1 MLTFSVCCTWILGE
15 NGKLGSSFCGQQL
28 SRHRAI
34 IPRNSRISDDP
45 SHRIRCLESSDI
57 PVDDLKSLT
66 NYQQQLASD
75 LDVSNTIEMLSQK
88 MGTFPGVGKSPP
100 AMKSRRISRSKEGF
114 QDEQSLRL
122 TQELALY
129 GITDDEDESV
139 LSPQERAI
147 LSLVSDSDPEDQSE
161 ESDWSKMEKS
171 NLTIE
176 DDSYLHE
183 ARRSQSD
190 PREVNTIDM
199 KNRLDMVKRR
209 RKRLA
214 VESGGEAMKT
224 QFPIAPSGSDAL
236 PQDNLYGSDYRSRV
250 ERERMK
256 KAVMFTLSRSRIIN
270 FEQERKN
277 PNGSALTICA
287 EQHIRERCRVPKVR
301 RPFLGL
307 LEAFSRVDNPQ
318 CPRCKRRTPASKLQ
332 NVGNVCNTC
341 FSEIYV
347 QSPPGTTSMDHS
359 RGEEFWDK
367 KEVRREENRAAEQV
381 KQVLMIS
388 RGTKSDKNSEPPDS
402 TTSDSSTRASS
413 IDATPGNTLSTKGNM
428 SAGHGMN
435 GGDEPPSN
443 HQPRFNKEWDVQ
455 ASERSLR
462 TINPIRNLVQNM
474 DVKPNPDKKV
484 IRLSV
489 GDPTVYG
496 NLRVSDSAIEQYC
509 DLIRSAQ
516 VNGYTLSMGAQAAR
530 QAVAKR
536 YSTEEAPLTEDDIVL
551 TSGTSGALE
560 IAIGCIANEGDNIL
574 LPKPGFPLFRTI
586 AEGFGIEC
594 RYYGVNAD
602 KQWEICLD
610 EVPKLVDER
619 TKAIVV
625 NNPSNPC
632 GSVFSAS
639 HIDDLVALAGVLRL
653 PIIADEVYA
662 DMVFSGN
669 RFTSVGSRSRD
680 VPVLALGGI
689 SKQFVVPGWR
699 VGWIMIHDR
708 GNVLSRG
715 DIRKGIRQLTTRMLV
730 PNTPAQ
736 HMVAR
741 LLEDAEQKAAF
752 KRVMDELE
760 GNAKFA
766 SDRLGRIDGIRV
778 VQPQGAMYLM
788 AEIDVEKMGVEDDV
802 EFVKELFREESV
814 FVLPG
819 ECFQAKGFVRVVFS
833 APREVLGRAF
843 NRMEAFCCRRVEER
857 RVVS

>member
-1 MLTFSVCCTWILGE
+1 MLSFSVCCTWVLGE
-15 NGKLGSSFCGQQL
+15 NGNVGSSFCGQQL

-34 IPRNSRISDDP
+34 VPRNPRIGDD
-45 SHRIRCLESSDI
+45 SLCHVRCLESSDI
-57 PVDDLKSLT
+57 PLEDLKSLT

-75 LDVSNTIEMLSQK
+75 VDVTKSIGMLSQK
-88 MGTFPGVGKSPP
+88 MGRFPTESSIAASTKRRKS
-100 AMKSRRISRSKEGF
+100 SGSKESY

-122 TQELALY
+122 KQELALY
-129 GITDDEDESV
+129 NITDDDDDTN
-139 LSPQERAI
+139 LSSEENAI
-147 LSLVSDSDPEDQSE
+147 LSLLSDLESE
-161 ESDWSKMEKS
+161 EHNEENDRPQLDAS
-171 NLTIE
+171 NLTIK
-176 DDSYLHE
+176 DDAYLYN

-190 PREVNTIDM
+190 PREVNAVDM

-209 RKRLA
+209 RKKLA
-214 VESGGEAMKT
+214 AESGEEAMKT
-224 QFPIAPSGSDAL
+224 LISIAPNDADTL
-236 PQDNLYGSDYRSRV
+236 SQGNLYGHDYISRV
-250 ERERMK
+250 ERQKMK
-256 KAVMFTLSRSRIIN
+256 KAAMFTLSRSRIIN
-270 FEQERKN
+270 FEQERVN
-277 PNGSALTICA
+277 PNGCALTTCA
-287 EQHIRERCRVPKVR
+287 EQHLRERCRAPKVS
-301 RPFLGL
+301 RPFVGL
-307 LEAFSRVDNPQ
+307 LEAFWRVDNPQ
-318 CPRCKRRTPASKLQ
+318 CPRCKRRTPVSKLQ
-332 NVGNVCNTC
+332 NVANICNTC

-347 QSPPGTTSMDHS
+347 QSPPGTTSMDLS

-367 KEVRREENRAAEQV
+367 KQVCQEEKRAVEQV
-381 KQVLMIS
+381 KQVLMMS
-388 RGTKSDKNSEPPDS
+388 REVKSGQNSGS
-402 TTSDSSTRASS
+402 QSSTSSARASS
-413 IDATPGNTLSTKGNM
+413 IDATAGNPLSTKGDMN
-428 SAGHGMN
+428 AGHGMN
-435 GGDEPPSN
+435 GGNEPPSS

-455 ASERSLR
+455 ASDRSLR
-462 TINPIRNLVQNM
+462 TINPIRNLVQNI
-474 DVKPNPDKKV
+474 DVKPNPDKNV

-536 YSTEEAPLTEDDIVL
+536 YSTVEAPLTEDDIVL
-551 TSGTSGALE
+551 TCGTSGALE

-602 KQWEICLD
+602 KQWEMCLD

-669 RFTSVGSRSRD
+669 KFTSIGSRSRD

-715 DIRKGIRQLTTRMLV
+715 DVRKGIRQLTTRMLV

-741 LLEDAEQKAAF
+741 LLEDAEQNAAF
-752 KRVMDELE
+752 KQVMHELE
-760 GNAKFA
+760 ENAKFA

-778 VQPQGAMYLM
+778 VKPQGAMYLM
-788 AEIDVEKMGVEDDV
+788 AEIEVEKMGVEDDL
-802 EFVKELFREESV
+802 EFVKELLREESV

-819 ECFQAKGFVRVVFS
+819 QCFQAKGFVRVVFS
-833 APREVLGRAF
+833 APRDVLARAF
-843 NRMEAFCCRRVEER
+843 DRMEAFCTRRVGQNN
-857 RVVS
+857 VVG